1 MILNRFDYKIDF
13 MGVRYW
19 NMGISF
25 LLVAASLFSLYYQG
39 LVLGIDFT
47 GGTLLEVGYKQAVEL
62 KDIRNT
68 LHNNGFP
75 DAIVQYYGT
84 TNDVLIRLGE
94 HKQTKENPLSSQILT
109 VLQQHNKTVEMRR
122 VEYVG
127 PVAGKDLIEQG
138 ILAVLYTLIGILIY
152 VAMRFEY
159 RLALGAVLALFHDP
173 IIILGMFSALRLEF
187 DLSVLAAVLAV
198 IGYSINDTIVVFD
211 RIRDNFVKLRK
222 QSTIEVMNVSANQT
236 LSRTV
241 MTSTTTLL
249 VVVVLFFVG
258 GELIRGF
265 SLALIV
271 GIVVGTYSSIY
282 VASALALT
290 LGVSRANLVMPVV
303 EKEGAQFDKPQR
315 EDLP

>member
-94 HKQTKENPLSSQILT
+94 HEQTKENPLSSQILT
-109 VLQQHNKTVEMRR
+109 VLQQHNQTVEMRR